1 MKDLTEAM
9 QLRRESIRLMRKA
22 VDLEIRARAKENQ
35 ARIKRDRRDGLAQP
49 IALVISGEGG
59 AGHATS
65 LLAAAI
71 RASASRVTD

>member
-49 IALVISGEGG
+49 IALVISGEG
-59 AGHATS
+59 
-65 LLAAAI
+65 
-71 RASASRVTD
+71 